1 MNIFNRIDLYEDIF
15 DQIGVWSNRVRHFL
29 IAVCENNAE
38 NAQQK
43 ADGWPGRWNFFE
55 PEFLGI
61 GGETQ
66 FGGFWDFWSG
76 GVSSV

>member
-1 MNIFNRIDLYEDIF
+1 MSTRKWEKINAENNA
-15 DQIGVWSNRVRHFL
+15 SRVPTSRNL

-43 ADGWPGRWNFFE
+43 ADGDGWPGRWNFFE
-55 PEFLGI
+55 PRFLGI

-76 GVSSV
+76 GVSCV

>member
-1 MNIFNRIDLYEDIF
+1 MLKIMP
-15 DQIGVWSNRVRHFL
+15 L
-29 IAVCENNAE
+29 IAKNENTAE

-43 ADGWPGRWNFFE
+43 AACWPGRWNFFE

>member
-1 MNIFNRIDLYEDIF
+1 MSTRKWEKINAENNA
-15 DQIGVWSNRVRHFL
+15 STL
-29 IAVCENNAE
+29 IAKNENNAE

>member
-1 MNIFNRIDLYEDIF
+1 MSTRKWEKINAENNA
-15 DQIGVWSNRVRHFL
+15 SNTL
-29 IAVCENNAE
+29 IAKNENNAE

-43 ADGWPGRWNFFE
+43 AACWPGRWNFFE
-55 PEFLGI
+55 PEFWRI

-66 FGGFWDFWSG
+66 FGGFWDLWSG

>member
-1 MNIFNRIDLYEDIF
+1 MLKIMP
-15 DQIGVWSNRVRHFL
+15 L
-29 IAVCENNAE
+29 IAKNENNAE

-61 GGETQ
+61 GGETR
-66 FGGFWDFWSG
+66 SG
-76 GVSSV
+76 VHLSPYFLQLWIQPNFSYISYI

>member
-1 MNIFNRIDLYEDIF
+1 MP
-15 DQIGVWSNRVRHFL
+15 L
-29 IAVCENNAE
+29 IAKNENNAE
-38 NAQQK
+38 NALQK

-66 FGGFWDFWSG
+66 FGGFWDLWSG
-76 GVSSV
+76 GVNSV